1 MAGSGAEMGARV
13 ANVTL
18 ALEDALLRQ
27 ARVKAVHENT
37 SVNAVIREFLTQWV
51 RRDDERAAVVE
62 RVRAALDASEYR
74 SGGVTWS
81 RDDLHE
87 R

>member
-1 MAGSGAEMGARV
+1 L

-18 ALEDALLRQ
+18 ALDDALLRK

-37 SVNAVIREFLTQWV
+37 SVNAVIRDFLTVWV
-51 RRDDERAAVVE
+51 DDERERAAAVE
-62 RVRAALDASEYR
+62 RLRAALDASVYD
-74 SGGVTWS
+74 SAGVTWS
-81 RDDLHE
+81 RDELHE

>member
-1 MAGSGAEMGARV
+1 M

-18 ALEDALLRQ
+18 TLEDALLKR

-37 SVNAVIREFLTQWV
+37 SVNAVIREFLAKWV
-51 RRDDERAAVVE
+51 RDDDERAAVVE